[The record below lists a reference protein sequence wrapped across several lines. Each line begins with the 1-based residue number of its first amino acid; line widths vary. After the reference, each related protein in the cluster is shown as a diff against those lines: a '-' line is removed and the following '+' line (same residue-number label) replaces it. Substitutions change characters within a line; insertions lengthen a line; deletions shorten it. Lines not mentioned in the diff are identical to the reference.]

1 VTRHR
6 KFTARL
12 AACTTGFTLSAAVLF
27 GFAPALSAQDA
38 ARPLGILLPGV
49 QQPPPQIRSPIA
61 LPAQLPASRGSTT
74 GAATKPAP
82 AYSPNDRPL
91 GSLIKTIPQTARP
104 GGSVLPPNWAT
115 SPRAAPTNVRA
126 RGATAAS
133 GSADRPLGTLIDI
146 PQAKPPASGTASP
159 AARTQTREI
168 RPAHRVFAAPAG
180 NASTAKPLGVLFGSQ
195 PRSRQGSA
203 GTTGTATPDA
213 HPAASRTAASS
224 SAPETVSG
232 TASDPNA
239 PRAELNADSMT
250 YDRDLGLIVATGNVS
265 IGYGGRSLLADKV
278 SYNQKTD
285 VVIADGNVS
294 MTDKT
299 GKVLFGD
306 KIEITGDLKDGVIYN
321 IGLILEDKS
330 RVAGAGARR
339 TNATITEVSQAV
351 YSPCNLCKDD
361 PSAPPLWQI
370 KAVRVIHDAEEK
382 QISYRNAWLELYGIP
397 VAYTPYLSHPD
408 PTVKRRSGFLT
419 PSISN
424 SSDLG
429 FRLHAPYFWAIDENQ
444 DATFTP
450 MLSTDGGQG
459 AIGQYRRKFKKGII
473 NADGSFVGDDPDR
486 GLRGYVNLET
496 EYHID
501 PTWRTGLNIE
511 TASDD
516 TYTRRYGFNTE
527 PVLVSRGYIEGFR
540 GQNYQVLNTYAFYD
554 LRAESDS
561 SDSPIVLP
569 MYDFNYNGKRDRMGG
584 FASFDFNALNIVRDS
599 GTDTRRLAFRP
610 RWDRPFNGPFG
621 EIYNA
626 SVSLAADAY
635 HASGVTRDDGT
646 SFTGASGRIMPRA
659 ALSWRLPLIRPGTNF
674 SQTIEPLAS
683 IVVAPNG
690 GNSDKIPNEDSQEI
704 EFDETNLFQ
713 ENRYDGFDRI
723 DGGTRFNYGLN
734 WVLTERRGGYSSV
747 FLGQSYRPRT
757 DSSFDQS
764 SGLEDNFSDIVGRVQ
779 ITPVEYLDLIYRTQF
794 SPDNFSPQRNE
805 VTATIGVPALKLD
818 TDYIFIDQ
826 QQGSEFSGREEINAT
841 LSSKINRNWSAD
853 FRVRNDIAASDLRS
867 LGLGV
872 VYEDECVK
880 FTTQLTR
887 SFFEDRDLK
896 PSDAVTFTLVLK
908 TLGEVHSGF
917 SQSQ

>member
-1 VTRHR
+1 VTRQS
-6 KFTARL
+6 KYSTPV
-12 AACTTGFTLSAAVLF
+12 AVRTSRVLLTVAFF
-27 GFAPALSAQDA
+27 GFAPTVSAQDA
-38 ARPLGILLPGV
+38 ERPLGILLPGV
-49 QQPPPQIRSPIA
+49 QQPAPQVRSPIA
-61 LPAQLPASRGSTT
+61 IPTQQPTSGRSGTAAQ
-74 GAATKPAP
+74 PAP

-91 GSLIKTIPQTARP
+91 GSLIKTIPQTAQP
-104 GGSVLPPNWAT
+104 TSSVLPPNWAAST
-115 SPRAAPTNVRA
+115 RAAPANNTT
-126 RGATAAS
+126 GGTAPT
-133 GSADRPLGTLIDI
+133 SADRPLGTLINI
-146 PQAKPPASGTASP
+146 PQAKPSTSGATATAP
-159 AARTQTREI
+159 RVQAREI
-168 RPAHRVFAAPAG
+168 RPAHRVFAAPSS
-180 NASTAKPLGVLFGSQ
+180 NATAAKPLGVLFGSQ
-195 PRSRQGSA
+195 PQSDR
-203 GTTGTATPDA
+203 GTVATPPGRVS
-213 HPAASRTAASS
+213 PAVSPVASGTGASS
-224 SAPETVSG
+224 PAPG
-232 TASDPNA
+232 TASDPDA
-239 PRAELNADSMT
+239 PRAELSADSMT
-250 YDRDLGLIVATGNVS
+250 YDRDLGLITATGNVAV
-265 IGYGGRSLLADKV
+265 GYSGRSLLADKV

-285 VVIADGNVS
+285 VVIAEGNVS
-294 MTDKT
+294 MTDET

-306 KIEITGDLKDGVIYN
+306 KMEITGDLKDGVIYN

-339 TNATITEVSQAV
+339 YDATLTEVSHAV

-370 KAVRVIHDAEEK
+370 KAVRVTHDAEAK
-382 QISYRNAWLELYGIP
+382 QVSYRNAWLELYGIP

-408 PTVKRRSGFLT
+408 PTVKRRTGFLA

-429 FRLHAPYFWAIDENQ
+429 FRLQAPYFWAIDDNQ

-486 GLRGYVNLET
+486 GLRGYMDLEA

-527 PVLVSRGYIEGFR
+527 PVLVSRGYLEGFR
-540 GQNYQVLNTYAFYD
+540 GQNYQVLNTYAFND
-554 LRAESDS
+554 LRADSNS

-646 SFTGASGRIMPRA
+646 SYTGASGRIMPRA

-683 IVVAPNG
+683 IVLAPNG
-690 GNSDKIPNEDSQEI
+690 GNPDKIPNEDSQEI

-723 DGGTRFNYGLN
+723 DGGTRINYGLN

-747 FLGQSYRPRT
+747 FLGQSYRPRID
-757 DSSFDQS
+757 DSFNQA
-764 SGLEDNFSDIVGRVQ
+764 SGLEDNFSDVVGRVQ
-779 ITPVEYLDLIYRTQF
+779 ITPVEYLDLLYRTQF

-805 VTATIGVPALKLD
+805 VSATVGVPAFKLK
-818 TDYIFIDQ
+818 TDYIFLDQ

-841 LSSKINRNWSAD
+841 LSSQVNRNWSAD
-853 FRVRNDIAASDLRS
+853 FRVRNDILASDLRS
-867 LGLGV
+867 LGLGL

-896 PSDAVTFTLVLK
+896 PSDAVTFILVLK
-908 TLGEVHSGF
+908 TLGEVHSGLSR
-917 SQSQ
+917 SQ